1 MDMTDHWQELRFG
14 KYIGMTAPQIALRDP
29 DWIFW
34 AVGNAHPGP
43 FSYEIA
49 TVAYRAQSILLPPLD
64 GVPQMVE
71 YIIDP
76 LSGKL
81 VNVEVISYPNAV
93 PSECSRVLDLSY
105 ARRCHPYDK
114 LGGRRLVEAV
124 KRYVL
129 GVNRITRDIA
139 DTFFAD
145 ACNFAFHG

>member
-1 MDMTDHWQELRFG
+1 
-14 KYIGMTAPQIALRDP
+14 
-29 DWIFW
+29 
-34 AVGNAHPGP
+34 
-43 FSYEIA
+43 
-49 TVAYRAQSILLPPLD
+49 
-64 GVPQMVE
+64 MVE

-114 LGGRRLVEAV
+114 LGGRRLVQAV

-145 ACNFAFHG
+145 ACNFALHG